1 MVNYKPEELWTR
13 CLDNT
18 TGQGD
23 GNMIWPRCDKPL
35 VKWAD
40 WSWRCEDGHFNPQ
53 SELRREFLGR
63 LVREVWVVW
72 AHDQDNPKPHHL
84 LPWDQ
89 ITESDRE
96 VDRRIGETLL
106 GIRDWRIGQRIALPK

>member
-1 MVNYKPEELWTR
+1 MIRYKPEELWNR
-13 CLDNT
+13 CLDNL
-18 TGQGD
+18 TGTEE
-23 GNMIWPRCDKPL
+23 PTRCGKPMTE
-35 VKWAD
+35 WAD
-40 WSWRCEDGHFNPQ
+40 WSWRCEDGHFNSQ
-53 SELRREFLGR
+53 SQLRREFLGR

-106 GIRDWRIGQRIALPK
+106 GIRDWRIGQRITLPK